1 MPVSYAIIEGYIPA
15 KVIVEA
21 VRRLK
26 GKSTRDGMIVALNS
40 IDNYDLGAYV
50 VGFEPGALA
59 GSKFVE
65 LSIIA
70 RAAARFANRQTLA
83 ISLSGLDQRPFFAKF
98 HLENQ

>member
-1 MPVSYAIIEGYIPA
+1 MIEGYIAA

-26 GKSTRDGMIVALNS
+26 GKPTREGMIVALNS
-40 IDNYDLGAYV
+40 IDNYDLGGYV
-50 VGFEPGALA
+50 VGFKVGALA

-70 RAAARFANRQTLA
+70 RAAARFANRQTLG